1 MTLTIPDDDHGQ
13 IRIFAVTPPADPAL
27 LEADPAA
34 IAKALG
40 TDALNLD
47 FVDVIDTRNLAGLS
61 LLDYLHQGY
70 DVPSDLA
77 DDAALR
83 DISGPVILVM
93 SRASWGQKVTLN
105 PAPGVRHVTTLGEPA
120 RLRPPVSPIAS
131 AGATGAIPPGKA
143 PPSNA
148 AMSGRVA
155 TLALLVL
162 FALVAVMIWVA
173 S

>member
-1 MTLTIPDDDHGQ
+1 MTLTIPADDYGQ
-13 IRIFAVTPPADPAL
+13 IRIFSVPPPASEAL
-27 LEADPAA
+27 LNSDPDAVA
-34 IAKALG
+34 QALG

-47 FVDVIDTRNLAGLS
+47 FVDVVDTENLAGLS

-70 DVPSDLA
+70 DVPADLA

-83 DISGPVILVM
+83 DLRGPVILVM
-93 SRASWGQKVTLN
+93 SRATSGAAVTLH
-105 PAPGVRHVTTLGEPA
+105 PAAGVRHVTTIGQPA
-120 RLRPPVSPIAS
+120 RLQAPLSPLPG
-131 AGATGAIPPGKA
+131 AGAAGIVTGKA

-155 TLALLVL
+155 TIALLVL
-162 FALVAVMIWVA
+162 FVLVALMIWVA